1 MTQHG
6 RVSEEVPMK
15 TKGWYVLVLLTF
27 LGSQRLHAAQNSPLV
42 ETKVKTLVVDPN
54 SQSPVVILET
64 ITDKKLL
71 PIWIAGPEAR
81 AIAIAL
87 ENIKIPRPLTHDLIG
102 NILQELDAKLRRV
115 VIAELRND
123 TYIAFLS
130 VESKGKELQID
141 SRPSDAIAIAL
152 RVKAPIFV
160 SAQVLAKA
168 KAVPIQ
174 PDRAEQTQARLG
186 IQVQDLTPELAN
198 LLESGQQKGVVVAD
212 VLLGGMA
219 MKAGIQRGDIITK
232 ANEQSLTS
240 ANDLEALIQDMKSPA
255 RIKLEVINKGKPTT
269 VVIDL
274 PS

>member
-1 MTQHG
+1 
-6 RVSEEVPMK
+6 MK
-15 TKGWYVLVLLTF
+15 TKAWYLLVLLT
-27 LGSQRLHAAQNSPLV
+27 LMTAQRLHAAQNSSLV

-54 SQSPVVILET
+54 SQAPVVVLET
-64 ITDKKLL
+64 VTDKKLL

-102 NILQELDAKLRRV
+102 NILHELDAKLRRV
-115 VIAELRND
+115 VIGELRND

-168 KAVPIQ
+168 KAM
-174 PDRAEQTQARLG
+174 PDPTGPRRADAGALRHPSTGPDTGTGESSRKWPTKRRGRRRCNTGRHGDESRHPARRHHHQSQRAERDLG
-186 IQVQDLTPELAN
+186 
-198 LLESGQQKGVVVAD
+198 
-212 VLLGGMA
+212 
-219 MKAGIQRGDIITK
+219 
-232 ANEQSLTS
+232 
-240 ANDLEALIQDMKSPA
+240 
-255 RIKLEVINKGKPTT
+255 
-269 VVIDL
+269 
-274 PS
+274 